1 MSQDYLEIAKYDAL
15 IVPHSNNPDELNLLW
30 IYNYCDEDPIIM
42 KNSLRAIY
50 PFNEFAVYIH
60 SDKKKELSNQIK
72 GFMRKHGLLK
82 DQRFSSFITFLYIFS
97 INDFDFSDISK
108 VFRVSDTIKKQFEMI
123 DDPILATEQK
133 VSIETRLKKWIA
145 IESYFYKA
153 RFGKWRL
160 FKIIA
165 ANFSEHL
172 DIYTF
177 RKGRKVDITGKIDLQ
192 TSGYGYRLAGVFK
205 ILYFLLDDPIFETI
219 PKFIDVQYNYS
230 KWEQYS
236 GHPLHDTEFESLSI
250 TFNNIDQLIMGLLK

>member
-145 IESYFYKA
+145 IESYLNKA
-153 RFGKWRL
+153 RLGKWRL

-172 DIYTF
+172 DLIKPYESIAPSIILEILKGSNHELIRDKANPMKTVSDIIYQARHPKAKYTNYHPSINDF
-177 RKGRKVDITGKIDLQ
+177 EQVKYDLLGF
-192 TSGYGYRLAGVFK
+192 TAF
-205 ILYFLLDDPIFETI
+205 
-219 PKFIDVQYNYS
+219 
-230 KWEQYS
+230 
-236 GHPLHDTEFESLSI
+236 
-250 TFNNIDQLIMGLLK
+250 